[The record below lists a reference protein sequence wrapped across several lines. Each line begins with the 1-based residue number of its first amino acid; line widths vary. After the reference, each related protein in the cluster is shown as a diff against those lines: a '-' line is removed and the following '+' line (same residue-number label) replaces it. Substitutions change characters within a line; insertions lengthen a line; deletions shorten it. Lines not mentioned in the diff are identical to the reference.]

1 MKTMGGFQ
9 ALNDTDT
16 VLVIKVKSADHT
28 EVRRFYAWLCTG
40 AGAGN
45 GHLIATDLIQLKVID
60 GYPNNPPTNL
70 TYGTKPFCKSLCHHP
85 QGLSSDVPALM
96 TRTDVSMAAEVVS
109 NITSNDTYIE
119 IAHLEAIF
127 TDIDQVYVSAENT
140 GTHHHTLHMFVLFWA
155 NVWYGIQTRKQTYKQ
170 THTQTSTIHHAPI
183 RTCTYVFSF
192 LLLWNVSRCIRDGVR
207 LIVAS

>member
-1 MKTMGGFQ
+1 MKTMGGFL
-9 ALNDTDT
+9 ALNATDT
-16 VLVIKVKSADHT
+16 TLVIKVKLADHT
-28 EVRRFYAWLCTG
+28 EVIRFYAWLCTG

-70 TYGTKPFCKSLCHHP
+70 TYHTKPYCKSLCRHP
-85 QGLSSDVPALM
+85 QGLSSDVLALM

-119 IAHLEAIF
+119 IAHLDSTF
-127 TDIDQVYVSAENT
+127 TDSDQVYVSAENT

-155 NVWYGIQTRKQTYKQ
+155 NVWNTNTQTNIQTN
-170 THTQTSTIHHAPI
+170 TQTSTIHHAPI
-183 RTCTYVFSF
+183 RTCTYLFSF
-192 LLLWNVSRCIRDGVR
+192 LLLWNVSRCIRDGAR